1 MSYGTCK
8 LRTISLLKN
17 VNIVIE
23 SNRSE
28 IKRIEELLIEITSE
42 CNLDL
47 EKLVNF
53 QIAVSEALL
62 NAIVHGNKE
71 DKSKRVFC
79 DIKCTEDKLTVK
91 IRDEGKGFNFDEVP
105 DPTSDEN
112 ILKEHGRGIFI
123 IRSLVDDCK
132 CIASD
137 KGTEIILTVNK

>member
-1 MSYGTCK
+1 MT
-8 LRTISLLKN
+8 N
-17 VNIVIE
+17 
-23 SNRSE
+23 
-28 IKRIEELLIEITSE
+28 E

-105 DPTSDEN
+105 DPTSEEN

-132 CIASD
+132 CKASD

>member
-1 MSYGTCK
+1 MT
-8 LRTISLLKN
+8 N
-17 VNIVIE
+17 
-23 SNRSE
+23 
-28 IKRIEELLIEITSE
+28 E

-105 DPTSDEN
+105 DPTSEEN

-132 CIASD
+132 CIKSD